1 MITLDLP
8 EFGYPQLE
16 VQSDADKVPEL
27 NDRRSGSVIDL
38 TNGKDDDRGTAEH
51 YSLQWG
57 AGVGFQDFIRRNS
70 AAADVMPARQLGWAD
85 LFERIRKRARA
96 IPTRVYDA
104 ACGFGGVIDELFRD
118 PVPQHLLYIGADIH
132 RSLVDLALP
141 KHAREGQIFLFRFDI
156 SNPLPVREPFD
167 FVICRASIHH
177 TSSPTRTFD
186 SLVRGVAPGGRLAIS
201 AYAQKGRLRE
211 LNDDALRA
219 LVTPMSN
226 ERALQVAAEFTA
238 LGKVLQG
245 VAQKVTVERD
255 LEWLGIP
262 AGEYGVQELVYDHI
276 VKCWHNE
283 KFGDELSNIVNFDWY
298 HPAYAYRYDR
308 ATLRSW
314 FVNAGFLV
322 EYEMSIKAQ
331 HYLEGVRA

>member
-1 MITLDLP
+1 M
-8 EFGYPQLE
+8 
-16 VQSDADKVPEL
+16 
-27 NDRRSGSVIDL
+27 
-38 TNGKDDDRGTAEH
+38 
-51 YSLQWG
+51 
-57 AGVGFQDFIRRNS
+57 
-70 AAADVMPARQLGWAD
+70 
-85 LFERIRKRARA
+85 
-96 IPTRVYDA
+96 RV
-104 ACGFGGVIDELFRD
+104 
-118 PVPQHLLYIGADIH
+118 
-132 RSLVDLALP
+132 
-141 KHAREGQIFLFRFDI
+141 EGQIFLFRFDI

-255 LEWLGIP
+255 LEWLWYSGRRIRRTGI
-262 AGEYGVQELVYDHI
+262 G
-276 VKCWHNE
+276 
-283 KFGDELSNIVNFDWY
+283 
-298 HPAYAYRYDR
+298 
-308 ATLRSW
+308 LRSHRQ
-314 FVNAGFLV
+314 VL
-322 EYEMSIKAQ
+322 AQ
-331 HYLEGVRA
+331 RKIRRRTIEHRQF